1 MRHHRSHTARRFAG
15 ADLVVL
21 TSRGPAGLRSQRR
34 SSLTKLPPAPIRI
47 ALLSAFLVGYGQV
60 ASWSSL
66 SPIRNDAPASALGL
80 ASAVPA
86 PAPRAGERM
95 DTVAQSVKTTALARG
110 AEGAGESLFAG
121 RSCRAQSYIVGDRTV
136 TVHKC

>member
-1 MRHHRSHTARRFAG
+1 MGYHRRHTARRFAG

-21 TSRGPAGLRSQRR
+21 TSRGPAGLRPRRR
-34 SSLTKLPPAPIRI
+34 SLLAKLPPAPVRL

-66 SPIRNDAPASALGL
+66 SPVTNDAPAPPALGL

-86 PAPRAGERM
+86 PAPRAREQM
-95 DTVAQSVKTTALARG
+95 DTVAQSVKTTALARV

-121 RSCRAQSYIVGDRTV
+121 RSCRAQSYMVGER
-136 TVHKC
+136 